1 MEVDMKNMHGHYK
14 ELLLELDKC
23 YTGIEQD
30 IHKKY
35 KDFIDNWKARMDKK
49 CKNLKTAYEE
59 EHKLREELRTWAE
72 VNMISLQ

>member
-35 KDFIDNWKARMDKK
+35 KDFIDN
-49 CKNLKTAYEE
+49 
-59 EHKLREELRTWAE
+59 
-72 VNMISLQ
+72 